1 MNSHFWLSILPIL
14 GPPSHQGPFTQRHQL
29 QRHYQRLSEGR
40 AVAACAEFAAGHAGT
55 RGAAAPGRDAWDAPS
70 YGHWKDDQLV
80 TLVDSDGFGAE
91 KNADV
96 QRNSNTGFK
105 KNSNKLEIEW
115 DSVYIYIY
123 GVVGFVSYH
132 ILYHTWI
139 KTGILWASF

>member
-70 YGHWKDDQLV
+70 YGHWKDEQLV
-80 TLVDSDGFGAE
+80 TLVDSDGFGA
-91 KNADV
+91 KTPHLFF
-96 QRNSNTGFK
+96 QRQIFFGAK
-105 KNSNKLEIEW
+105 W
-115 DSVYIYIY
+115 DMDDRPRYLDT
-123 GVVGFVSYH
+123 FRYH
-132 ILYHTWI
+132 IYWI
-139 KTGILWASF
+139 HITG